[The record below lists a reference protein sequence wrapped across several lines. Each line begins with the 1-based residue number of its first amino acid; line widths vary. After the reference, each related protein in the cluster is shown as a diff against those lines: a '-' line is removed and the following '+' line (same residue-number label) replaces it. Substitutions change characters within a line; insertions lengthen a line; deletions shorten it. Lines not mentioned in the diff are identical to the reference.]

1 MKNKY
6 KKNKLI
12 SAFTMIELILVIL
25 ILGIVGSLGSE
36 ILSVLYNNYY
46 WTAKTQ
52 RLEAQANLAA
62 DIVAARLK
70 HRIPQTTAALKGTQ
84 YKSVNGAQD
93 SDLIFYLKAYELER
107 DFATWKDEAT
117 YTKEPRVSGY
127 INKLEDK
134 SNKVNNKYTDTIT
147 ITSDDSKFKGLE
159 NSYTIFF
166 NDDSAIFYKPKNA
179 ANNKAEDLY
188 LKAYYEKNQPFFYGC
203 NSSGGITY
211 TTNNANNAG
220 IITIT
225 RSDCDLDNGDKVRPS
240 RAGSLYRYSFSKEVN
255 KIIFE
260 TKQTLGTAPIQT
272 KIGTLK
278 LEVLKATENKI
289 ARGQTYTLAR
299 NVSAFSF
306 TSLSADP
313 HFASGIVFKICVYDN
328 EKNDLSGVEHEV
340 CQTRIVQ

>member
-12 SAFTMIELILVIL
+12 SAFTMIELILVIV

-62 DIVAARLK
+62 DIIAARLK

-107 DFATWKDEAT
+107 RDFDAWKDNSL
-117 YTKEPRVSGY
+117 YPKEPRVSGY

-134 SNKVNNKYTDTIT
+134 SNKVNNKYNDTIK
-147 ITSDDSKFKGLE
+147 ITSDDSRFNGLGE
-159 NSYTIFF
+159 YTIFF

-179 ANNKAEDLY
+179 ASNANEDLY

-203 NSSGGITY
+203 SNGSIAYPTHQPD
-211 TTNNANNAG
+211 T
-220 IITIT
+220 ITIT
-225 RSDCDLDNGDKVRPS
+225 RSGCDLDNGDKVRPS

-260 TKQTLGTAPIQT
+260 STKTLGTT
-272 KIGTLK
+272 KLGTLK
-278 LEVLKATENKI
+278 LEVLEATKNKV
-289 ARGQTYTLAR
+289 AQGKTYTLAR

>member
-70 HRIPQTTAALKGTQ
+70 HRIPQTTAALKNDK
-84 YKSVNGAQD
+84 YYSVNGAQD

-107 DFATWKDEAT
+107 RDFTAWKDNSP
-117 YTKEPRVSGY
+117 YPEPRVSGY
-127 INKLEDK
+127 INNLKDT
-134 SNKVNNKYTDTIT
+134 SNKVDNKYTDTIT
-147 ITSDDSKFKGLE
+147 ITSDNSRFNGLGE
-159 NSYTIFF
+159 YTIFF

-179 ANNKAEDLY
+179 TSSANEDLY
-188 LKAYYEKNQPFFYGC
+188 LKAYYEKTHPLLYGC
-203 NSSGGITY
+203 SATRTPIIY
-211 TTNNANNAG
+211 PPNNPG
-220 IITIT
+220 TIEIT
-225 RSDCDLDNGDKVRPS
+225 RSGCDLDNGDKVRPS

-255 KIIFE
+255 KIVFDT
-260 TKQTLGTAPIQT
+260 TKTLGTT
-272 KIGTLK
+272 KLGTLK
-278 LEVLKATENKI
+278 LEVLKAAENKN
-289 ARGQTYTLAR
+289 AQGQTYTLAR

-313 HFASGIVFKICVYDN
+313 HFASGIVFKVCVYDK

>member
-12 SAFTMIELILVIL
+12 SAFTMIELILVIV

-62 DIVAARLK
+62 DIIAARLK
-70 HRIPQTTAALKGTQ
+70 HRIPQTTAALDKNNK

-107 DFATWKDEAT
+107 RDFTAWKDNSA
-117 YTKEPRVSGY
+117 YPEPRVSGY
-127 INKLEDK
+127 INNLKDT

-147 ITSDDSKFKGLE
+147 ITSDDSRFNGLGQ
-159 NSYTIFF
+159 YTIFF

-188 LKAYYEKNQPFFYGC
+188 LKAYYEKNQPFYYGC
-203 NSSGGITY
+203 RDGSITY
-211 TTNNANNAG
+211 STNNVG
-220 IITIT
+220 TIIIN
-225 RSDCDLDNGDKVRPS
+225 RSGCDLDNGDKVRPS

-255 KIIFE
+255 KIVFD
-260 TKQTLGTAPIQT
+260 TKKTLNGT
-272 KIGTLK
+272 KLGTLK
-278 LEVLKATENKI
+278 LEVLKANVSKN
-289 ARGQTYTLAR
+289 ALGQSYTLAR

>member
-12 SAFTMIELILVIL
+12 SAFTMIELILVIV

-179 ANNKAEDLY
+179 ASSANEDLY
-188 LKAYYEKNQPFFYGC
+188 LKAYYEKNQPFYYGC
-203 NSSGGITY
+203 SNGSIKYPTHKPG
-211 TTNNANNAG
+211 
-220 IITIT
+220 TIEIN
-225 RSDCDLDNGDKVRPS
+225 RSDCDLDNGDNVRPS

-278 LEVLKATENKI
+278 LEVLNATENKI
-289 ARGQTYTLAR
+289 ARGKTYTLAR

-328 EKNDLSGVEHEV
+328 VKNDLSGVEHEV

>member
-12 SAFTMIELILVIL
+12 SAFTMIELILVIV

-62 DIVAARLK
+62 DIIAARLK
-70 HRIPQTTAALKGTQ
+70 HRIPQTTAALKNDQ
-84 YKSVNGAQD
+84 YYSVNGAQD

-107 DFATWKDEAT
+107 RDFDAWKDNSL
-117 YTKEPRVSGY
+117 YPKEPRVSGY

-134 SNKVNNKYTDTIT
+134 SNKVNNKYTDTIK
-147 ITSDDSKFKGLE
+147 ITSDDSRFNGLGE
-159 NSYTIFF
+159 YTIFF

-179 ANNKAEDLY
+179 AGSANEDLY
-188 LKAYYEKNQPFFYGC
+188 LKAYYEKRQPFFYGC
-203 NSSGGITY
+203 SNGSIAYPTHQAD
-211 TTNNANNAG
+211 T
-220 IITIT
+220 IEIT
-225 RSDCDLDNGDKVRPS
+225 RSGCDLDDNGDKVRPS
-240 RAGSLYRYSFSKEVN
+240 RAGSLYRYSFSTEVN

-260 TKQTLGTAPIQT
+260 STKTLGTT
-272 KIGTLK
+272 KLGTLK
-278 LEVLKATENKI
+278 LEVLEATKSKV
-289 ARGQTYTLAR
+289 ARGKTYTLAR

>member
-70 HRIPQTTAALKGTQ
+70 HRIPQTTAALKNDK
-84 YKSVNGAQD
+84 YYSVNGAQD

-107 DFATWKDEAT
+107 RDSTAWKNNSPYTEA
-117 YTKEPRVSGY
+117 RVSGY

-147 ITSDDSKFKGLE
+147 ITSDNSIFNGLGE
-159 NSYTIFF
+159 YTIFF

-179 ANNKAEDLY
+179 ASSANEDLY
-188 LKAYYEKNQPFFYGC
+188 LKAYYEKNQPFYYGC
-203 NSSGGITY
+203 SNGSIAYPTHKPG
-211 TTNNANNAG
+211 
-220 IITIT
+220 TIEIN
-225 RSDCDLDNGDKVRPS
+225 RSDCDLDNGDNVRPS

-260 TKQTLGTAPIQT
+260 STKTLGTT
-272 KIGTLK
+272 KLGTLK
-278 LEVLKATENKI
+278 LEVLKANGNKNTL
-289 ARGQTYTLAR
+289 GQSYTLAR

>member
-62 DIVAARLK
+62 DIIAARLK
-70 HRIPQTTAALKGTQ
+70 HRIPQTTAALSGTQ

-107 DFATWKDEAT
+107 RDFTAWKDNSP
-117 YTKEPRVSGY
+117 YPEPRVSGY

-134 SNKVNNKYTDTIT
+134 SNKVNNKYNDTIT
-147 ITSDDSKFKGLE
+147 ITSDNSRFNGLGE
-159 NSYTIFF
+159 YTIFF

-179 ANNKAEDLY
+179 AGSANEDLY

-203 NSSGGITY
+203 SSGSITY
-211 TTNNANNAG
+211 LTPKPGT
-220 IITIT
+220 ITIT
-225 RSDCDLDNGDKVRPS
+225 RNGCDLDSGDKVRPS

-260 TKQTLGTAPIQT
+260 STKTLGTT
-272 KIGTLK
+272 KLGTLK
-278 LEVLKATENKI
+278 LEVLEATKNKV
-289 ARGQTYTLAR
+289 AQGKTYTLAR

>member
-70 HRIPQTTAALKGTQ
+70 HRIPQTTAALDKNNK

-107 DFATWKDEAT
+107 RDFDAWKDNSL
-117 YTKEPRVSGY
+117 YPKEPRVSGY
-127 INKLEDK
+127 INNLKDT
-134 SNKVNNKYTDTIT
+134 SNKGNNKYTDTIT
-147 ITSDDSKFKGLE
+147 ITSDDSRFNGLGE
-159 NSYTIFF
+159 YTIFF

-179 ANNKAEDLY
+179 TSSANEDLY

-203 NSSGGITY
+203 SNGSITY
-211 TTNNANNAG
+211 PPNKPYT
-220 IITIT
+220 IEIT
-225 RSDCDLDNGDKVRPS
+225 RNGCDLDNGDKVRPS

-260 TKQTLGTAPIQT
+260 STKTLGTT
-272 KIGTLK
+272 KLGTLK
-278 LEVLKATENKI
+278 LEVLKSTDNKKI
-289 ARGQTYTLAR
+289 AGQTYTLAR

-313 HFASGIVFKICVYDN
+313 HFASGIVFKVCVYDK
-328 EKNDLSGVEHEV
+328 EKDDLSGVEHEV

>member
-62 DIVAARLK
+62 DIIAARLK
-70 HRIPQTTAALKGTQ
+70 HRIPQTTAALSGTQ

-107 DFATWKDEAT
+107 RDFTAWKDNSA
-117 YTKEPRVSGY
+117 YPEPRVSGY
-127 INKLEDK
+127 INNLKDT

-147 ITSDDSKFKGLE
+147 ITSDNSRFNGLGE
-159 NSYTIFF
+159 YTIFF

-179 ANNKAEDLY
+179 TSSANEDLY
-188 LKAYYEKNQPFFYGC
+188 LKAYYEKTHPLLYGC
-203 NSSGGITY
+203 NASRTPITY
-211 TTNNANNAG
+211 PTHQPGT
-220 IITIT
+220 ITIT
-225 RSDCDLDNGDKVRPS
+225 RNGCDLDNGDKVRPS

-260 TKQTLGTAPIQT
+260 STKTLGTT
-272 KIGTLK
+272 KLGTLK
-278 LEVLKATENKI
+278 LEVLKSTNNKNI
-289 ARGQTYTLAR
+289 AGQTYTLAR

>member
-12 SAFTMIELILVIL
+12 SAFTMIELILVIV

-62 DIVAARLK
+62 DIIAARLK
-70 HRIPQTTAALKGTQ
+70 HRIPQTTAALDKSNK

-107 DFATWKDEAT
+107 RDFAAWKDTSA
-117 YTKEPRVSGY
+117 YPKESRVSGY
-127 INKLEDK
+127 INKIVTT
-134 SNKVNNKYTDTIT
+134 STKVNNKYNDTIT
-147 ITSDDSKFKGLE
+147 ITSDDSRFNGLGE
-159 NSYTIFF
+159 YTIFF
-166 NDDSAIFYKPKNA
+166 NDDSSVFYKPKNA
-179 ANNKAEDLY
+179 AGSANEDLY
-188 LKAYYEKNQPFFYGC
+188 LKAYYEKTHPLLYGC
-203 NSSGGITY
+203 NANNTPITY
-211 TTNNANNAG
+211 PPNQPYTIN
-220 IITIT
+220 IT
-225 RSDCDLDNGDKVRPS
+225 RSGCDLDNGDKVRPS

-255 KIIFE
+255 KIVFKS
-260 TKQTLGTAPIQT
+260 TKNLGGT
-272 KIGTLK
+272 KIGTLS
-278 LEVLKATENKI
+278 LEVLNATNNKMI
-289 ARGQTYTLAR
+289 AGQTYTLAR

>member
-70 HRIPQTTAALKGTQ
+70 HRIPQTTAAFKNNK
-84 YKSVNGAQD
+84 YNSVNGAQD

-107 DFATWKDEAT
+107 RDFDAWKDT
-117 YTKEPRVSGY
+117 SLYPKEPRVSGY
-127 INKLEDK
+127 INNLKDT
-134 SNKVNNKYTDTIT
+134 SNKANNKYTDTIT
-147 ITSDDSKFKGLE
+147 ITSDDSRFNGLGE
-159 NSYTIFF
+159 YTIFF

-179 ANNKAEDLY
+179 ASSANEDLY
-188 LKAYYEKNQPFFYGC
+188 LRAYYEKTQPFFYGC
-203 NSSGGITY
+203 SNGSITY
-211 TTNNANNAG
+211 PPNKPYT
-220 IITIT
+220 IEIT
-225 RSDCDLDNGDKVRPS
+225 RNGCDLDNGDKVRPS

-260 TKQTLGTAPIQT
+260 STKTLGTT
-272 KIGTLK
+272 KLGTLK
-278 LEVLKATENKI
+278 LEVLKATENKN
-289 ARGQTYTLAR
+289 AQGQYTLAR

>member
-70 HRIPQTTAALKGTQ
+70 HRIPQTTAALDKNNK

-107 DFATWKDEAT
+107 RDFDAWKDT
-117 YTKEPRVSGY
+117 SLYPKEPRVSGY
-127 INKLEDK
+127 INKLKDT

-147 ITSDDSKFKGLE
+147 ITSDDSRFNGLGE
-159 NSYTIFF
+159 YTIFF

-179 ANNKAEDLY
+179 AGSANEDLY

-203 NSSGGITY
+203 SSGSITY
-211 TTNNANNAG
+211 PTNQAG
-220 IITIT
+220 TITIT
-225 RSDCDLDNGDKVRPS
+225 RSGCDLDNGDKVRPS

-260 TKQTLGTAPIQT
+260 STKTLGTT
-272 KIGTLK
+272 KLGTLK
-278 LEVLKATENKI
+278 LEVLKANKNKN
-289 ARGQTYTLAR
+289 AQGQTYTLAR

>member
-70 HRIPQTTAALKGTQ
+70 HRIPQTTAALYKSNK

-107 DFATWKDEAT
+107 RDFDAWKDNSA
-117 YTKEPRVSGY
+117 YPKEPRVSGY

-147 ITSDDSKFKGLE
+147 ITSNDSRFNGLGE
-159 NSYTIFF
+159 YTIFF

-179 ANNKAEDLY
+179 ASSANEDLY
-188 LKAYYEKNQPFFYGC
+188 LKAYYEKTHPLLYGC
-203 NSSGGITY
+203 SANNTPITY
-211 TTNNANNAG
+211 PTHQPGT
-220 IITIT
+220 ITIT
-225 RSDCDLDNGDKVRPS
+225 RSGCDLDNGDKVRPS

-255 KIIFE
+255 KIVFE
-260 TKQTLGTAPIQT
+260 STKTLGTT
-272 KIGTLK
+272 KLGTLK
-278 LEVLKATENKI
+278 LEVLKATENKN
-289 ARGQTYTLAR
+289 AQGQTYTLAR

-328 EKNDLSGVEHEV
+328 AKNDLSGVEHEV

>member
-70 HRIPQTTAALKGTQ
+70 HRIPQTTAALDKSNK

-107 DFATWKDEAT
+107 RDFTAWKDNSLYPKEA
-117 YTKEPRVSGY
+117 RVSGY

-134 SNKVNNKYTDTIT
+134 SNKAGDKYTDTIT
-147 ITSDDSKFKGLE
+147 ITSDDSRFNGLGE
-159 NSYTIFF
+159 YTIFF
-166 NDDSAIFYKPKNA
+166 NDDSAIFYKPKKA
-179 ANNKAEDLY
+179 ASSVNEDLY
-188 LKAYYEKNQPFFYGC
+188 LKAYYEKQQPFFYGC
-203 NSSGGITY
+203 SNGSIAYPTHQ
-211 TTNNANNAG
+211 AG
-220 IITIT
+220 TITIT
-225 RSDCDLDNGDKVRPS
+225 RNGCDLDNGDKVRPS

-260 TKQTLGTAPIQT
+260 STKTLGTT
-272 KIGTLK
+272 KLGTLK
-278 LEVLKATENKI
+278 LEVLKANGSKN
-289 ARGQTYTLAR
+289 ALGQSYTLAR

>member
-70 HRIPQTTAALKGTQ
+70 HRIPQTTAAFKNNK
-84 YKSVNGAQD
+84 YNSVNGAQD
-93 SDLIFYLKAYELER
+93 SGLIFYLKAYELER
-107 DFATWKDEAT
+107 RDFAAWKDT
-117 YTKEPRVSGY
+117 SFYPKEPRVSGY

-147 ITSDDSKFKGLE
+147 ITSDDSRFNGLGE
-159 NSYTIFF
+159 YTIFF

-179 ANNKAEDLY
+179 ASSANEDLY
-188 LKAYYEKNQPFFYGC
+188 LKAYYEKNHPFFYGC
-203 NSSGGITY
+203 SSGSITY
-211 TTNNANNAG
+211 PTHNPGT
-220 IITIT
+220 ITIT
-225 RSDCDLDNGDKVRPS
+225 RNNCELDDANSNKVRPS

-260 TKQTLGTAPIQT
+260 TTKTLGTT
-272 KIGTLK
+272 KLGTLK
-278 LEVLKATENKI
+278 LEVLQATENKN
-289 ARGQTYTLAR
+289 AQGKTYTLAR

>member
-62 DIVAARLK
+62 DIIAARLK
-70 HRIPQTTAALKGTQ
+70 HRIPQTTAALSGTQ

-93 SDLIFYLKAYELER
+93 SDLIFYLKTYELER
-107 DFATWKDEAT
+107 RDFTAWKDNSA
-117 YTKEPRVSGY
+117 YPEPRVSGY
-127 INKLEDK
+127 INNLKDT

-147 ITSDDSKFKGLE
+147 ITSDNSRFNGLGE
-159 NSYTIFF
+159 YTIFF

-179 ANNKAEDLY
+179 TSSANEDLY
-188 LKAYYEKNQPFFYGC
+188 LKAYYEKTHPLLYGC
-203 NSSGGITY
+203 NASSTPITY
-211 TTNNANNAG
+211 PTHQPGT
-220 IITIT
+220 ITIT
-225 RSDCDLDNGDKVRPS
+225 RNGCDLDNGDKVRPS

-260 TKQTLGTAPIQT
+260 STKTLGTT
-272 KIGTLK
+272 KLGTLK
-278 LEVLKATENKI
+278 LEVLKSTNNKNI
-289 ARGQTYTLAR
+289 AGQTYTLAR

>member
-12 SAFTMIELILVIL
+12 SAFTMIELILVIV

-62 DIVAARLK
+62 DIIAARLK
-70 HRIPQTTAALKGTQ
+70 HRIPQTTAALSGTQ

-107 DFATWKDEAT
+107 RDFTAWKDNSAYPKEA
-117 YTKEPRVSGY
+117 RVSGY

-147 ITSDDSKFKGLE
+147 ITSNDSRFNGLGE
-159 NSYTIFF
+159 YTIFF

-179 ANNKAEDLY
+179 ASNANEDLY
-188 LKAYYEKNQPFFYGC
+188 LKAYYEKNHPLLYGC
-203 NSSGGITY
+203 SANNTPITY
-211 TTNNANNAG
+211 PTHQPDT
-220 IITIT
+220 IIIT
-225 RSDCDLDNGDKVRPS
+225 RSGCDLDNGDKVRPS

-260 TKQTLGTAPIQT
+260 STKTLGTT
-272 KIGTLK
+272 KLGTLK
-278 LEVLKATENKI
+278 LEVLKATENKNVQ
-289 ARGQTYTLAR
+289 GQTYTLAR

>member
-70 HRIPQTTAALKGTQ
+70 HRIPQTTAALKNNK
-84 YKSVNGAQD
+84 YHSVNGAQD
-93 SDLIFYLKAYELER
+93 SYLIFYLKAYELER
-107 DFATWKDEAT
+107 RDFTAWKDNSP
-117 YTKEPRVSGY
+117 YPEPRVSGY
-127 INKLEDK
+127 INNLKDT

-147 ITSDDSKFKGLE
+147 ITSD
-159 NSYTIFF
+159 NSRFNDLGEYTIFF

-179 ANNKAEDLY
+179 AGSANEDLY
-188 LKAYYEKNQPFFYGC
+188 LKAYYEKTHPLLYGC
-203 NSSGGITY
+203 NASSTPITY
-211 TTNNANNAG
+211 PTHIPGT
-220 IITIT
+220 ITIT
-225 RSDCDLDNGDKVRPS
+225 RSGCDLDNGDKVRPS

-260 TKQTLGTAPIQT
+260 TTKILGTT

-278 LEVLKATENKI
+278 LEVLEATKNKN
-289 ARGQTYTLAR
+289 AQGKTYTLAR

-313 HFASGIVFKICVYDN
+313 HFASGIVFKVCVYDK
-328 EKNDLSGVEHEV
+328 EKDDLSGVEHEV

>member
-62 DIVAARLK
+62 DIIAARLK
-70 HRIPQTTAALKGTQ
+70 HRIPQTTAALSGTQ

-107 DFATWKDEAT
+107 RDFTAWKDNSA
-117 YTKEPRVSGY
+117 YPEPRVSGY
-127 INKLEDK
+127 INNLKDT

-147 ITSDDSKFKGLE
+147 ITSDNSRFNGLGE
-159 NSYTIFF
+159 YTIFF

-179 ANNKAEDLY
+179 TSSANEDLY
-188 LKAYYEKNQPFFYGC
+188 LKAYYEKTHPLLYGC
-203 NSSGGITY
+203 NASSTPITY
-211 TTNNANNAG
+211 PTHQPGT
-220 IITIT
+220 ITIT
-225 RSDCDLDNGDKVRPS
+225 RNGCDLDNGDKVRPS

-260 TKQTLGTAPIQT
+260 STKTLGTT
-272 KIGTLK
+272 KLGTLK
-278 LEVLKATENKI
+278 LEVLKSTNNKNI
-289 ARGQTYTLAR
+289 AGQTYTLAR

>member
-62 DIVAARLK
+62 DAIAARLK
-70 HRIPQTTAALKGTQ
+70 HRIPQTTAALDKNNK

-107 DFATWKDEAT
+107 RDFDAWKDT
-117 YTKEPRVSGY
+117 SLYPKEPRVSGY
-127 INKLEDK
+127 INKLQDT
-134 SNKVNNKYTDTIT
+134 SNKVNNKYTDIIT
-147 ITSDDSKFKGLE
+147 ITSDDSRFNGLGE
-159 NSYTIFF
+159 YTIFF

-179 ANNKAEDLY
+179 VSSANEDLY

-203 NSSGGITY
+203 SSGSITY
-211 TTNNANNAG
+211 PPNKPYT
-220 IITIT
+220 IEIT
-225 RSDCDLDNGDKVRPS
+225 RSGCDLDNGDKVRPS

-255 KIIFE
+255 KIVFTP
-260 TKQTLGTAPIQT
+260 TKTLGTT
-272 KIGTLK
+272 KLGTLK
-278 LEVLKATENKI
+278 LEVLDAKTSKVAQGK
-289 ARGQTYTLAR
+289 TYTLAR

-313 HFASGIVFKICVYDN
+313 HFASGIVFKVCVYDK

>member
-70 HRIPQTTAALKGTQ
+70 HRIPQTTAALDKNNK

-107 DFATWKDEAT
+107 RDFTAWKDNSP
-117 YTKEPRVSGY
+117 YPKEPRVSGY
-127 INKLEDK
+127 INKLTDT

-147 ITSDDSKFKGLE
+147 ITSDDSRFNGLGE
-159 NSYTIFF
+159 YTIFF

-179 ANNKAEDLY
+179 AGSANEDLY

-203 NSSGGITY
+203 SSGSITY
-211 TTNNANNAG
+211 PTHQAG
-220 IITIT
+220 TITIT
-225 RSDCDLDNGDKVRPS
+225 RSGCDLDNGDKVRPS

-255 KIIFE
+255 KIVFDT
-260 TKQTLGTAPIQT
+260 TKTLGTT
-272 KIGTLK
+272 KLGTLK
-278 LEVLKATENKI
+278 LEVLKSTDNKNI
-289 ARGQTYTLAR
+289 AGQTYTLAR

-313 HFASGIVFKICVYDN
+313 HFASGIVFKVCVYDK

>member
-12 SAFTMIELILVIL
+12 SAFTMIELILVIV

-62 DIVAARLK
+62 DIIAARLK
-70 HRIPQTTAALKGTQ
+70 HRIPQTTAALDKNNK
-84 YKSVNGAQD
+84 YKSVNGAKD

-107 DFATWKDEAT
+107 RDFTAWKDNSA
-117 YTKEPRVSGY
+117 YPEPRVSGY
-127 INKLEDK
+127 INNLKDT

-147 ITSDDSKFKGLE
+147 ITSDDSRFNGLGQ
-159 NSYTIFF
+159 YTIFF

-188 LKAYYEKNQPFFYGC
+188 LKAYYEKNQPFYYGC
-203 NSSGGITY
+203 RDGSITY
-211 TTNNANNAG
+211 PTHKPG
-220 IITIT
+220 TIEIN
-225 RSDCDLDNGDKVRPS
+225 RSDCDLDNGDNVRPS

-255 KIIFE
+255 KIVFKS
-260 TKQTLGTAPIQT
+260 TKDLGGT
-272 KIGTLK
+272 KIGTLS
-278 LEVLKATENKI
+278 LEVLDATNNKMI
-289 ARGQTYTLAR
+289 AGQTYTLAR

>member
-12 SAFTMIELILVIL
+12 SAFTMIELILVIV

-62 DIVAARLK
+62 DIIAARLK
-70 HRIPQTTAALKGTQ
+70 HRIPQTTAAFKNNK
-84 YKSVNGAQD
+84 YNSVNGAQD

-127 INKLEDK
+127 ITKIVTK
-134 SNKVNNKYTDTIT
+134 SNKVNEKYTDTID

-179 ANNKAEDLY
+179 TSSANEDLY
-188 LKAYYEKNQPFFYGC
+188 LKAYYEKTQPFFYGC
-203 NSSGGITY
+203 NSGGITY
-211 TTNNANNAG
+211 PTNNANNAG

-225 RSDCDLDNGDKVRPS
+225 RSGCDLDNGDKVRPS
-240 RAGSLYRYSFSKEVN
+240 QAGSLYRYAFSKEVN
-255 KIIFE
+255 KIVFE
-260 TKQTLGTAPIQT
+260 KAPQPSGTSTP
-272 KIGTLK
+272 GTLK
-278 LEVLKATENKI
+278 LEVLEATKSKV
-289 ARGQTYTLAR
+289 AQGKTYTLAR

-313 HFASGIVFKICVYDN
+313 HFASGIVFKVCVYD
-328 EKNDLSGVEHEV
+328 ELDKNNAPLHEV

>member
-70 HRIPQTTAALKGTQ
+70 HRIPQTTAALDKNNK

-107 DFATWKDEAT
+107 RDFTAWKDNSP
-117 YTKEPRVSGY
+117 YPEPRVSGY
-127 INKLEDK
+127 INKIVTT
-134 SNKVNNKYTDTIT
+134 STKVNNKYNDTIT
-147 ITSDDSKFKGLE
+147 ITSDDSRFNGLGE
-159 NSYTIFF
+159 YTIFF
-166 NDDSAIFYKPKNA
+166 NDDSSVFYKPKNA
-179 ANNKAEDLY
+179 AGSANEDLY
-188 LKAYYEKNQPFFYGC
+188 LKAYYEKTHPLLYGC
-203 NSSGGITY
+203 NASNAPITY
-211 TTNNANNAG
+211 PTHQPGT
-220 IITIT
+220 ITIT
-225 RSDCDLDNGDKVRPS
+225 RSGCDLDNGDKVRPS

-255 KIIFE
+255 KIVFKS
-260 TKQTLGTAPIQT
+260 TKNLGGT
-272 KIGTLK
+272 KIGTLS
-278 LEVLKATENKI
+278 LEVLNATNNKMI
-289 ARGQTYTLAR
+289 AGQTYTLAR

-313 HFASGIVFKICVYDN
+313 HFASGIVFKVCVYDK
-328 EKNDLSGVEHEV
+328 EKDDLSGVEHEV

>member
-70 HRIPQTTAALKGTQ
+70 HRIPQTTAALDKSNK

-107 DFATWKDEAT
+107 RDFDAWKDT
-117 YTKEPRVSGY
+117 SLYPKEPRVSGY
-127 INKLEDK
+127 INKLKDT

-147 ITSDDSKFKGLE
+147 ITSDDSRFNGLGE
-159 NSYTIFF
+159 YTIFF

-179 ANNKAEDLY
+179 AGSANEDLY

-203 NSSGGITY
+203 SSGSITY
-211 TTNNANNAG
+211 PTHQAG
-220 IITIT
+220 TITIT
-225 RSDCDLDNGDKVRPS
+225 RSGCDLDNGDKVRPS

-255 KIIFE
+255 KIVFDT
-260 TKQTLGTAPIQT
+260 TKTLGTT
-272 KIGTLK
+272 KLGTLK
-278 LEVLKATENKI
+278 LEVLKSTDNKNI
-289 ARGQTYTLAR
+289 AGQTYTLAR

-313 HFASGIVFKICVYDN
+313 HFASGIVFKVCVYDK

>member
-62 DIVAARLK
+62 DAIAARLK
-70 HRIPQTTAALKGTQ
+70 HRIPQTTAALDKNNK

-107 DFATWKDEAT
+107 RDFDAWKDT
-117 YTKEPRVSGY
+117 SLYPKEPRVSGY
-127 INKLEDK
+127 INKLKDT

-147 ITSDDSKFKGLE
+147 ITSDDSRFNGLGE
-159 NSYTIFF
+159 YTIFF

-179 ANNKAEDLY
+179 TSSANEDLY

-203 NSSGGITY
+203 SNGNITY
-211 TTNNANNAG
+211 PTHQAG
-220 IITIT
+220 TITIT
-225 RSDCDLDNGDKVRPS
+225 RNGCDLDNGDKVRPS

-255 KIIFE
+255 KIVFDT
-260 TKQTLGTAPIQT
+260 TKTLGTT
-272 KIGTLK
+272 KLGTLK
-278 LEVLKATENKI
+278 LEVLKSTYNKKI
-289 ARGQTYTLAR
+289 AGQTYTLAR

-313 HFASGIVFKICVYDN
+313 HFASGIVFKVCVYDK
-328 EKNDLSGVEHEV
+328 EKNDLTGVEHEV

>member
-12 SAFTMIELILVIL
+12 SAFTMIELILVIV

-70 HRIPQTTAALKGTQ
+70 HRIPQTTAALDKNNK

-107 DFATWKDEAT
+107 RDFDAWKDT
-117 YTKEPRVSGY
+117 SLYPKEPRVSGY

-147 ITSDDSKFKGLE
+147 ITSDDSRFNGLGE
-159 NSYTIFF
+159 YTIFF

-179 ANNKAEDLY
+179 TSSANEDLY
-188 LKAYYEKNQPFFYGC
+188 LKAYYEKTHPLLYGC
-203 NSSGGITY
+203 SATSTPIRYPSDKPY
-211 TTNNANNAG
+211 T
-220 IITIT
+220 IEIT
-225 RSDCDLDNGDKVRPS
+225 RSGCDLDNGDKVRPS

-260 TKQTLGTAPIQT
+260 STKTLGTT
-272 KIGTLK
+272 KLGTLK
-278 LEVLKATENKI
+278 LEVLEATNIKV
-289 ARGQTYTLAR
+289 AQGKTYTLAR

-328 EKNDLSGVEHEV
+328 EKHDLSGVEHEV

>member
-62 DIVAARLK
+62 DIIAARLK
-70 HRIPQTTAALKGTQ
+70 HRIPQTTAALSGTQ

-107 DFATWKDEAT
+107 RDFTAWKDNSA
-117 YTKEPRVSGY
+117 YPEPRVSGY
-127 INKLEDK
+127 INNLKDT
-134 SNKVNNKYTDTIT
+134 SNKVNNKYTDTII
-147 ITSDDSKFKGLE
+147 ITSDNSRFNGLGE
-159 NSYTIFF
+159 YTIFF

-179 ANNKAEDLY
+179 TSSANEDLY
-188 LKAYYEKNQPFFYGC
+188 LKAYYEKTHPLLYGC
-203 NSSGGITY
+203 NASSTPITY
-211 TTNNANNAG
+211 PTHQPGT
-220 IITIT
+220 ITIT
-225 RSDCDLDNGDKVRPS
+225 RNGCDLDNGDKVRPS

-260 TKQTLGTAPIQT
+260 STKTLGTT
-272 KIGTLK
+272 KLGTLK
-278 LEVLKATENKI
+278 LEVLKSTNNKNI
-289 ARGQTYTLAR
+289 AGQTYTLAR

>member
-70 HRIPQTTAALKGTQ
+70 HRIPQTTAALDKSNK

-107 DFATWKDEAT
+107 RDFDAWKDNSA
-117 YTKEPRVSGY
+117 YPKEPRVSGY

-147 ITSDDSKFKGLE
+147 ITSNDSRFNGLGE
-159 NSYTIFF
+159 YTIFF

-179 ANNKAEDLY
+179 ASSANEDLY
-188 LKAYYEKNQPFFYGC
+188 LKAYYEKTHPLLYGC
-203 NSSGGITY
+203 NASSTPIIYPTHQPGT
-211 TTNNANNAG
+211 
-220 IITIT
+220 ITIT
-225 RSDCDLDNGDKVRPS
+225 RSGCDLDNGDKVRPS

-255 KIIFE
+255 KIVFE
-260 TKQTLGTAPIQT
+260 STKTLGTT
-272 KIGTLK
+272 KLGTLK
-278 LEVLKATENKI
+278 LEVLKAAENKN
-289 ARGQTYTLAR
+289 AQGQTYTLAR

>member
-62 DIVAARLK
+62 DAIAARLK
-70 HRIPQTTAALKGTQ
+70 HRIPQTTAALKNDK
-84 YKSVNGAQD
+84 YHSVNGAQD

-107 DFATWKDEAT
+107 RDFDAWKDT
-117 YTKEPRVSGY
+117 SLYPKEPRVSGY
-127 INKLEDK
+127 INKLKDT

-147 ITSDDSKFKGLE
+147 ITSDDSRFNGLGE
-159 NSYTIFF
+159 YTIFF

-179 ANNKAEDLY
+179 AGSANEDLY

-203 NSSGGITY
+203 SSGSITY
-211 TTNNANNAG
+211 PTHQAG
-220 IITIT
+220 TITIT
-225 RSDCDLDNGDKVRPS
+225 RSGCDLDNGDKVRPS

-255 KIIFE
+255 KIVFDT
-260 TKQTLGTAPIQT
+260 TKTLGTT
-272 KIGTLK
+272 KLGTLK
-278 LEVLKATENKI
+278 LEVLKSTDNKNI
-289 ARGQTYTLAR
+289 AGQTYTLAR

-313 HFASGIVFKICVYDN
+313 HFASGIVFKVCVYDK
-328 EKNDLSGVEHEV
+328 EKNDLTGVEHEV

>member
-12 SAFTMIELILVIL
+12 SAFTMIELILVIV

-62 DIVAARLK
+62 DIIAARLK
-70 HRIPQTTAALKGTQ
+70 HRIPQTTAALDKNNK

-127 INKLEDK
+127 INNLKDT

-179 ANNKAEDLY
+179 ASSANEDLY
-188 LKAYYEKNQPFFYGC
+188 LKAYYEKNHPFLYGC
-203 NSSGGITY
+203 TSGKMEIS
-211 TTNNANNAG
+211 NNQNAQL
-220 IITIT
+220 TIT
-225 RSDCDLDNGDKVRPS
+225 REGCDLATSDKVVRPS
-240 RAGSLYRYSFSKEVN
+240 QAGSLYRYAFSKEVN
-255 KIIFE
+255 KIVFE
-260 TKQTLGTAPIQT
+260 SNQTTP
-272 KIGTLK
+272 GTLK
-278 LEVLKATENKI
+278 LEVLEATKSKV
-289 ARGQTYTLAR
+289 AQGKTYTLAR

-313 HFASGIVFKICVYDN
+313 HFASGIVFKVCVYD
-328 EKNDLSGVEHEV
+328 ELDKNNAPLHEV

>member
-12 SAFTMIELILVIL
+12 SAFTMIELILVIV

-70 HRIPQTTAALKGTQ
+70 HRIPQTTAALKNDK
-84 YKSVNGAQD
+84 YYSVNGAQD

-107 DFATWKDEAT
+107 RDFDAWKDNSL
-117 YTKEPRVSGY
+117 YPKEPRVSGY

-134 SNKVNNKYTDTIT
+134 SNKVNNKYTDTIK
-147 ITSDDSKFKGLE
+147 ITSDDSRFNGLGE
-159 NSYTIFF
+159 YTIFF

-188 LKAYYEKNQPFFYGC
+188 LKAYYEKTHPLLYGC
-203 NSSGGITY
+203 SVNGTPITY
-211 TTNNANNAG
+211 PTHQPGT
-220 IITIT
+220 ITIT
-225 RSDCDLDNGDKVRPS
+225 RSGCDLDNGDKVRPS

-260 TKQTLGTAPIQT
+260 STKTLGTT
-272 KIGTLK
+272 KLGTLK
-278 LEVLKATENKI
+278 LEVLKATENKN
-289 ARGQTYTLAR
+289 AQGQTYTLAR

>member
-62 DIVAARLK
+62 DAIAARLK
-70 HRIPQTTAALKGTQ
+70 HRIPQTTAALDKNNK

-107 DFATWKDEAT
+107 RDFDAWKDT
-117 YTKEPRVSGY
+117 SLYPKEPRVSGY
-127 INKLEDK
+127 INKLKDT

-147 ITSDDSKFKGLE
+147 ITSDDSRFNGLGE
-159 NSYTIFF
+159 YTIFF

-179 ANNKAEDLY
+179 AGSANEDLY

-203 NSSGGITY
+203 SSGSITY
-211 TTNNANNAG
+211 PTHQAG
-220 IITIT
+220 TITIT
-225 RSDCDLDNGDKVRPS
+225 RSGCDLDNGDKVRPS

-255 KIIFE
+255 KIVFE
-260 TKQTLGTAPIQT
+260 STKTLGTT
-272 KIGTLK
+272 KLGTLK
-278 LEVLKATENKI
+278 LEVLKSTDNKNI
-289 ARGQTYTLAR
+289 AGQTYTLAR

-313 HFASGIVFKICVYDN
+313 HFASGIVFKVCVYDK

>member
-70 HRIPQTTAALKGTQ
+70 HRIPQTTAAFKNNK
-84 YKSVNGAQD
+84 YNSVNGAQD

-107 DFATWKDEAT
+107 RDFTAWKDNSLYAEA
-117 YTKEPRVSGY
+117 RVSGY

-147 ITSDDSKFKGLE
+147 ITSDDSRFNGLGE
-159 NSYTIFF
+159 YTIFF

-179 ANNKAEDLY
+179 TSSANEDLY
-188 LKAYYEKNQPFFYGC
+188 LKAYYEKTHPLLYGC
-203 NSSGGITY
+203 NVTSTPITY
-211 TTNNANNAG
+211 PTHQAG
-220 IITIT
+220 TITIT
-225 RSDCDLDNGDKVRPS
+225 RSGCDLDNGDKVRPS

-255 KIIFE
+255 KIIFDT
-260 TKQTLGTAPIQT
+260 TKTLGTT
-272 KIGTLK
+272 KLGTLK
-278 LEVLKATENKI
+278 LEVLGATTNKN
-289 ARGQTYTLAR
+289 AQGKTYTLAR

>member
-70 HRIPQTTAALKGTQ
+70 HRIPQTTAALKNNK
-84 YKSVNGAQD
+84 YHSVNGAQD

-107 DFATWKDEAT
+107 RDFTAWKDNSPYTEA
-117 YTKEPRVSGY
+117 RVSGY

-134 SNKVNNKYTDTIT
+134 SNKAGDKYTDTIT
-147 ITSDDSKFKGLE
+147 ITSDNSRFNGLGQ
-159 NSYTIFF
+159 YTIFF

-179 ANNKAEDLY
+179 AGSANEDLY

-203 NSSGGITY
+203 SNGSIAYPTHQ
-211 TTNNANNAG
+211 AG
-220 IITIT
+220 TITIT
-225 RSDCDLDNGDKVRPS
+225 RSGCDLDNGDKVRPS

-255 KIIFE
+255 KIVFE
-260 TKQTLGTAPIQT
+260 STKTLGTT
-272 KIGTLK
+272 KLGTLK
-278 LEVLKATENKI
+278 LEVLEATKNKV
-289 ARGQTYTLAR
+289 AAGKTYTLAR

>member
-62 DIVAARLK
+62 DIIAARLK
-70 HRIPQTTAALKGTQ
+70 HRIPQTTAALSGTQ

-107 DFATWKDEAT
+107 RDFTAWKDNSP
-117 YTKEPRVSGY
+117 YPEPRVSGY

-134 SNKVNNKYTDTIT
+134 SNKVNNKYNDTIT
-147 ITSDDSKFKGLE
+147 ITSDNSRFNGLGE
-159 NSYTIFF
+159 YTIFF

-179 ANNKAEDLY
+179 AGSANEDLY

-203 NSSGGITY
+203 SSGRITY
-211 TTNNANNAG
+211 LTPKPGT
-220 IITIT
+220 ITIT
-225 RSDCDLDNGDKVRPS
+225 RNGCDLDSGDKVRPS

-260 TKQTLGTAPIQT
+260 STKTLGTT
-272 KIGTLK
+272 KLGTLK
-278 LEVLKATENKI
+278 LEVLEATKDKV
-289 ARGQTYTLAR
+289 AQGKTYTLAR

>member
-12 SAFTMIELILVIL
+12 SAFTMIELILVIV

-62 DIVAARLK
+62 DIIAARLK

-107 DFATWKDEAT
+107 RDFDAWKDNSL
-117 YTKEPRVSGY
+117 YPKEPRVSGY

-134 SNKVNNKYTDTIT
+134 SNKVNNKYNDTIK
-147 ITSDDSKFKGLE
+147 ITSDDSRFNGLGE
-159 NSYTIFF
+159 YTTIFF

-179 ANNKAEDLY
+179 ASSANEDLY

-203 NSSGGITY
+203 SNGSIAYPTHQPD
-211 TTNNANNAG
+211 T
-220 IITIT
+220 ITIT
-225 RSDCDLDNGDKVRPS
+225 RSGCDLDNGDKVRPS

-260 TKQTLGTAPIQT
+260 STKTLGTT
-272 KIGTLK
+272 KLGTLK
-278 LEVLKATENKI
+278 LEVLEATKNKV
-289 ARGQTYTLAR
+289 AQGKTYTLAR

>member
-70 HRIPQTTAALKGTQ
+70 HRIPQTTAALKNNK
-84 YKSVNGAQD
+84 YHSVNGAQD

-107 DFATWKDEAT
+107 RDFTAWKDNSP
-117 YTKEPRVSGY
+117 YPKEPRVSGY

-134 SNKVNNKYTDTIT
+134 SNKVNNKYNDTIT
-147 ITSDDSKFKGLE
+147 ITSNDSRFNGLGE
-159 NSYTIFF
+159 YTIFF

-179 ANNKAEDLY
+179 AGSANEDLY
-188 LKAYYEKNQPFFYGC
+188 LKAYYEKTHPLLYGC
-203 NSSGGITY
+203 NASNAPITY
-211 TTNNANNAG
+211 PTHKPGT
-220 IITIT
+220 ITIT
-225 RSDCDLDNGDKVRPS
+225 RSGCDLDNGDKVRPS

-260 TKQTLGTAPIQT
+260 STKTLGTT
-272 KIGTLK
+272 KLGTLK
-278 LEVLKATENKI
+278 LEVLKATENKN
-289 ARGQTYTLAR
+289 AQGQTYTLAR